1 MINVL
6 NSVRKREY
14 MTGLMKKRSIIA
26 LCGGILELIC
36 VFFALLMGFNK
47 MSIKYDTSVFKS
59 YMYFTMISNT
69 MAAVSVA
76 FIIPFAVE
84 GIRKNRFILPKWIS
98 VLLFVSANSIS
109 IVFLL
114 VVTMMMHTSPNEA
127 VGDGGIYAHFICPI
141 LVLILFFQIESGY
154 RYNKRDR
161 ILACLP
167 FAFYMLLYYVMV
179 VVVGEEN
186 GGWKDIYHA
195 MGYAPFFVSFP
206 VMLAVAYATS
216 LFISKLSNYLT
227 RYRTEKMFC
236 YWGENAEPVDALV
249 EAYGLGIMTARNMDK
264 ENIEVPYDI
273 LEELAKRYNI
283 APSKMIRSFVKGL
296 ESGMK

>member
-36 VFFALLMGFNK
+36 VFFALLKGFNK
-47 MSIKYDTSVFKS
+47 MSIKYDISVFKS

-98 VLLFVSANSIS
+98 VLLFVSANSVS

-167 FAFYMLLYYVMV
+167 FAFYMLLYFVMV

-186 GGWKDIYHA
+186 GGW
-195 MGYAPFFVSFP
+195 
-206 VMLAVAYATS
+206 
-216 LFISKLSNYLT
+216 
-227 RYRTEKMFC
+227 
-236 YWGENAEPVDALV
+236 
-249 EAYGLGIMTARNMDK
+249 
-264 ENIEVPYDI
+264 
-273 LEELAKRYNI
+273 
-283 APSKMIRSFVKGL
+283 
-296 ESGMK
+296 